1 MRSMNMSLL
10 WLSRVQFSRFST
22 RFSWSSKMRS
32 EKKEEREQV
41 MKNRREQVSFAAL
54 ELGQ

>member
-22 RFSWSSKMRS
+22 RFSWSSKIRS

-54 ELGQ
+54 ELGP